1 MAPDRGRELNPERL
15 IGRWVHSHEE
25 DTETEQVF
33 RPPDHPFPPSR
44 GREAWELRVDGT
56 LTVRRP
62 GPTDAPQEA
71 EGTWLLEGS
80 NLLIREGDEDGAERS
95 LAVLEAEG
103 RRRRCRP

>member
-1 MAPDRGRELNPERL
+1 M
-15 IGRWVHSHEE
+15 
-25 DTETEQVF
+25 F
-33 RPPDHPFPPSR
+33 RPPGHPFPPSR
-44 GREAWELRVDGT
+44 GREGWELRGDGT

-95 LAVLEAEG
+95 LAILEAGGG
-103 RRRRCRP
+103 RLVLRPGTRDP